1 MIHQTLHLLEYIFLY
16 RFTLQQ
22 KYTIKY
28 FGCLKNFISLS
39 KIITKQINVVCNAA
53 FNFISCLCNVRQER
67 CKTGRKGRLQ
77 ECSNNLYSVH
87 IVCLTWHPTST
98 NTRLIQLMITRV
110 AIASVNC
117 VLSCMLCRMQKMRV
131 CLLFF
136 RIYIKLFLIL
146 CITPLYHNRRNI
158 KITIYVYTKKKKKKR
173 EQECSAIKVQNLK
186 TPLKSL

>member
-16 RFTLQQ
+16 RFTLEQ

-53 FNFISCLCNVRQER
+53 FNLISCLYNVRQER

-98 NTRLIQLMITRV
+98 NTRLIQLINDNKG
-110 AIASVNC
+110 SNSQC
-117 VLSCMLCRMQKMRV
+117 KLCAFMYV
-131 CLLFF
+131 CFVGCKRWGYVCFF
-136 RIYIKLFLIL
+136 SGFI
-146 CITPLYHNRRNI
+146 
-158 KITIYVYTKKKKKKR
+158 
-173 EQECSAIKVQNLK
+173 
-186 TPLKSL
+186 